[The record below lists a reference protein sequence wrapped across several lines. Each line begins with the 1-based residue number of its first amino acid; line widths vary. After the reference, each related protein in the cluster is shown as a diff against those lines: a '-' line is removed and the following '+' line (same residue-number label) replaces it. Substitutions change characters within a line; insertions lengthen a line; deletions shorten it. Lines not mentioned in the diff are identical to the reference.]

1 MANMEQIWAYTRTYM
16 ESGRTN
22 PEPTSFVAD
31 LNSVGLTVS
40 EMNWLKQKVASWP
53 GGSQPGTNQIII
65 NATLDDLRHVQ
76 TH

>member
-16 ESGRTN
+16 VSARTN
-22 PEPTSFVAD
+22 PEPTSFIAD
-31 LNSVGLTVS
+31 LNSLRLTVS
-40 EMNWLKQKVASWP
+40 EMNWLKQKVVSWP
-53 GGSQPGTNQIII
+53 GGNQLII